1 MRAGV
6 VATGIPTWTT
16 RPVKARDVIPSD
28 YFDGRRRFLAAA
40 QLLQAWMQAYPISA
54 PGPRGEP
61 LTIDTA
67 YLGSGTPRR
76 LLIVS
81 SGTHGVEGPAGTA
94 LQLAYLKQLGARVR
108 RMKGA
113 GVLLVHALN
122 PYGYACGR
130 RTNEHNIDL
139 NRNALENFPGP
150 PNRAYARLNA
160 WLNPPSPPHGTDFFL
175 VRGAWHLITKGPA
188 AIKQAI
194 AGGQY
199 EFPKGIFYGGT
210 GMAESTRRFIQIL
223 GDATFRSVERVVHID
238 VHTGLGR
245 HGEYKLLVDFEEKSE
260 EFGRMREWF
269 GAQSVQGNRPNR
281 SIAYRVSG
289 GLTALVARTFPNAEV
304 YPAVLE
310 FGTHPITRVISAL
323 RAENRAHF
331 FGQRETPA
339 GQRAKAALLAT
350 FFPRQTSWRTTLIK
364 RGLRVLRQAQV
375 VIGGESGIPHTR

>member
-1 MRAGV
+1 
-6 VATGIPTWTT
+6 
-16 RPVKARDVIPSD
+16 VKARDVIPND

-40 QLLQAWMQAYPISA
+40 QLLQAWMQSYPIAA
-54 PGPRGEP
+54 PGPRGET

-67 YLGSGTPRR
+67 YLGAGTPRR

-108 RMKGA
+108 RMKGT

-130 RTNEHNIDL
+130 RTNEHNVDL
-139 NRNALENFPGP
+139 NRNALPSFPGP
-150 PNRAYARLNA
+150 ANPAYARLNS
-160 WLNPPSPPHGTDFFL
+160 WLNPASAPPRAADFFL
-175 VRGAWHLITKGPA
+175 LRGAWYLMTQGPA
-188 AIKQAI
+188 AVKQAI

-199 EFPKGIFYGGT
+199 EFPKGIFYGGAGT
-210 GMAESTRRFIQIL
+210 AESTRRFGEIL
-223 GDATFRSVERVVHID
+223 GDATFQSVERIVYID

-245 HGEYKLLVDFEEKSE
+245 RGDYKLLVDFAEGSE
-260 EFGRMREWF
+260 EFADMRAWF
-269 GAQSVQGNRPNR
+269 GASSVQGNRPRR

-289 GLTALVARTFPNAEV
+289 GLTTLVTRMFPRAEV

-310 FGTHPITRVISAL
+310 FGTDPITRVVAAL

-331 FGQRETPA
+331 FGSRETGA
-339 GQRAKAALLAT
+339 GRRAKASLLAT
-350 FFPRQTSWRTTLIK
+350 FFPPEASWRTALVK
-364 RGLRVLRQAQV
+364 QGLRVLRQAQAAL
-375 VIGGESGIPHTR
+375 GGTQRNPRSG